1 MARKRRTAREMV
13 PENFLMAFA
22 DSFEEDGIEALR
34 HTMEND
40 PAAFRHVLSS
50 VLRKEEIDRLR
61 PNPSDEILRLTADAI
76 VKGIRHGTAAQGK
89 PSPNR
94 LN

>member
-34 HTMEND
+34 HTMENNR
-40 PAAFRHVLSS
+40 AAFRHVLSS
-50 VLRKEEIDRLR
+50 VLRKEDIDRLS
-61 PNPSDEILRLTADAI
+61 PNPSDEILSLIADVI
-76 VKGIRHGTAAQGK
+76 VKGIHGTAAQGK

>member
-50 VLRKEEIDRLR
+50 VLRKEDIDRLG
-61 PNPSDEILRLTADAI
+61 PNPSDEILSLIADVI

-89 PSPNR
+89 PPPNR

>member
-1 MARKRRTAREMV
+1 MV

-50 VLRKEEIDRLR
+50 VLRKEEIDRLG

-76 VKGIRHGTAAQGK
+76 VKGIRRGTAAQGK

>member
-1 MARKRRTAREMV
+1 
-13 PENFLMAFA
+13 
-22 DSFEEDGIEALR
+22 
-34 HTMEND
+34 
-40 PAAFRHVLSS
+40 
-50 VLRKEEIDRLR
+50 VLRKEEIDRLG

-76 VKGIRHGTAAQGK
+76 VKGIRRGTAAQGK

>member
-13 PENFLMAFA
+13 SESFLIAFA
-22 DSFEEDGIEALR
+22 DSFEESGIEALR
-34 HTMEND
+34 QVMEDD

-50 VLRKEEIDRLR
+50 VLRKEDIDRLG
-61 PNPSDEILRLTADAI
+61 PNPSDEILNLIADVI

-89 PSPNR
+89 PSPKR
-94 LN
+94 